1 MFQDEIRDVVNL
13 AEKKVSFLN
22 KRPAAYFI
30 LSMLAG
36 MYVGLGMVLIF
47 TIGGLLNEAGFAGTR
62 VVMGV
67 SFGIALSL
75 VTMAG
80 AELFTGNNM
89 VMIIGKYN
97 EKVSW
102 SNAVKLWILC
112 WLGNLSG
119 SLMTA
124 FLYLQT
130 GLAKDPIGSF
140 IAKMSLSKM
149 SLSVSELM
157 VRGILCNVLVCLAVW
172 CSIKLKSE
180 SGKLIMIFWCL
191 FAFITTG
198 FEHSVANMTILAVGV
213 LNPAGEVL
221 TWGGYAYN
229 LLFSTIGNMIGGI
242 FLIALPYAIVA
253 GKIGDKE

>member
-124 FLYLQT
+124 FFVSPNRSCKGSDRLFHCQDVFKQDELVRQRAAGSRDPVQYSRMPCRMVLDQIKKRIRQIDHDFLVLIRLYHHRL
-130 GLAKDPIGSF
+130 
-140 IAKMSLSKM
+140 
-149 SLSVSELM
+149 
-157 VRGILCNVLVCLAVW
+157 
-172 CSIKLKSE
+172 
-180 SGKLIMIFWCL
+180 
-191 FAFITTG
+191 
-198 FEHSVANMTILAVGV
+198 
-213 LNPAGEVL
+213 
-221 TWGGYAYN
+221 
-229 LLFSTIGNMIGGI
+229 
-242 FLIALPYAIVA
+242 
-253 GKIGDKE
+253 